1 MHAEDEEHRG
11 FHMQPYGSTSAS
23 RENTRR
29 VSAISRATI
38 KWRGGVT
45 EFTETLTLI
54 RETKIGKS
62 RNSARSCSDN
72 VITATPYGEMETVFY
87 DYKGKSPSS
96 TGRKNNPTCCHTM
109 RSGVQQ
115 HSGLD
120 ASFARI
126 FRRVKHRDLV
136 FYPGSGLVFQKEYKA
151 FDMFLG
157 LITALLVVETFSI
170 SHREC

>member
-1 MHAEDEEHRG
+1 MHAEDKEHQG

-38 KWRGGVT
+38 KWRGGVA
-45 EFTETLTLI
+45 EFAETLTLI
-54 RETKIGKS
+54 RETKMGKS
-62 RNSARSCSDN
+62 RNSVRSCWQCNNSDSIWRN
-72 VITATPYGEMETVFY
+72 GNCILWLQ
-87 DYKGKSPSS
+87 GKSPSS

-126 FRRVKHRDLV
+126 FRRVKQRDLV
-136 FYPGSGLVFQKEYKA
+136 FCPCPGLVFQKKSTKPSTHFWVWSQHYW
-151 FDMFLG
+151 L
-157 LITALLVVETFSI
+157 
-170 SHREC
+170 